1 MENSIRTDEEI
12 IVHIKEIMEDY
23 VTPAVQQHGGMIN
36 FLSYE
41 DGVLRL
47 QLSGS
52 CSGCAGSTFTLK
64 QGVEQLMQ
72 HHVPEVEVIEH
83 EDDAAFND
91 PYYKDWSYDYNPS
104 DYPQDGDYYH

>member
-12 IVHIKEIMEDY
+12 TAHIKEVIDEY
-23 VTPAVQQHGGMIN
+23 ITPAVQQHGGMIN

-47 QLSGS
+47 QMSGS

-72 HHVPEVEVIEH
+72 HHVPEVDVIEH
-83 EDDAAFND
+83 EDDAAYNN
-91 PYYKDWSYDYNPS
+91 PYYTGWHYDYDPNDYPS
-104 DYPQDGDYYH
+104 DGEYYN